1 MTEVR
6 VRPAE
11 ASDADR
17 IAAAGLAWS
26 SPGDTLVV
34 VHDTSYDTATLPAL
48 LAERA
53 DGTVVG
59 LLHYTTHPDALEV
72 VSLAAEPRR
81 GGTGTALLAA
91 AYERAGQLGLPRV
104 WLVTT
109 NDNLDA
115 LRFYQRRGMR
125 ITAVDPG
132 AVDRARQRKPTIPTL
147 GDHGIE
153 LHDEIRLEGQVSA
166 ALDRHR

>member
-1 MTEVR
+1 MN
-6 VRPAE
+6 PA
-11 ASDADR
+11 DADR
-17 IAAAGLAWS
+17 IAAARLAWS
-26 SPGDTLVV
+26 TPGDTLVV
-34 VHDTSYDTATLPAL
+34 AHDTSYDTATLPAL
-48 LAERA
+48 LAERD

-59 LLHYTTHPDALEV
+59 LLHYTTHPDAVEV

-125 ITAVDPG
+125 ITGVDPG
-132 AVDRARQRKPTIPTL
+132 AVDRARRRKPSIPAT
-147 GDHGIE
+147 GENGIA

-166 ALDRHR
+166 AFDRHR

>member
-1 MTEVR
+1 MAQWR
-6 VRPAE
+6 VRAATPA
-11 ASDADR
+11 DAGR
-17 IAAAGLAWS
+17 IATAGLAWS
-26 SPGDTLVV
+26 TPGDSLVV
-34 VHDTSYDTATLPAL
+34 VHDTSYDTTALPAL
-48 LAERA
+48 IAERA

-59 LLHYTTHPDALEV
+59 MLSYTAHPDALEV

-81 GGTGTALLAA
+81 GGIGTALLAA
-91 AYERAGQLGLPRV
+91 AYRRAGELGLSRV

-125 ITAVDPG
+125 ITGVDPG
-132 AVDRARQRKPTIPTL
+132 AVDRARRRKPSIPL
-147 GDHGIE
+147 RGDHGIG

-166 ALDRHR
+166 AVAPGR